1 MTYSNF
7 KSQLHEALQFGFIDK
22 DKFKES
28 LNAPKVLINNQEERR
43 FVLTDVQEE
52 LSNCIHFQFSVA
64 FVTQSGIALIKSQ
77 LLDLANKNIR
87 GEILISPYLDFND
100 PLALLELL
108 KLENV
113 KVRVSPEQIQLHSK
127 FYLFDH
133 GYKQV
138 LISGSSN
145 LTGNALKKNYE
156 WNIKLTSTDNSA
168 LIHTTR
174 NEFKRVWDL
183 STDLTKEW
191 IKLYK
196 LRRQVPIPFVR
207 IEEEQPVEF
216 TGKIFPNDMQ
226 KNALKGLNS
235 VRDNGAQKALVIS
248 ATGTGKTYLSAF
260 DVEQVNPERVLFI
273 VHREQILS
281 KSLESYQR
289 VLGFDSSDACIYRPG
304 MDISGK
310 KYIFAMIQTLSRPE
324 HLFKFDPSLF
334 DYILIDE
341 VHKAGAASYKKVMEY
356 FKPGFLLG
364 MTATPERTDGQN
376 IFELFDYNLAYEI
389 RLQEALDND
398 LLCPF
403 IYHGVSDILV
413 DGELINENSSF
424 SNLVS
429 TERIK
434 HILKKIDYY
443 GHSGEKVKGL
453 IFCSSKKEATE
464 LSNQFNING
473 LRSKALTGEDSA
485 QVRNETVRELENGQ
499 LEYIFTVDIFN
510 EGIDIPSIN
519 QVVMLRNTQSS
530 IIFVQQLGRGLRKH
544 YSKEFVTI
552 IDFIGNYKNNY
563 LIPIALFGDQS
574 MNKDNYRREVRE
586 ANLIKGLTTINFEE
600 IAKEQIFKSISSTT
614 LSSMKILR
622 DSYIEVKNKIGQEP
636 YLIDFL
642 KNNSIDPLVFF
653 ENSQFKQYGDVLNKF
668 SDETISLNDTEKKY
682 LEFITFEYLNGK
694 RKHELLLLEQLV
706 KYDGQIDKSFFKK
719 LLSEQNQS
727 TDEHII
733 RSVEGTLSLEFLKG
747 QEQKRFG
754 SVPLVYVENNNYI
767 LNKVVLESLKENP
780 DFCSLFCDVIKTGL
794 TKSELYPDI
803 FTIGQKYSRREVIK
817 LLNFSKD
824 ENPQNVGGY
833 KIDRSTNTCPIF
845 VTYHKSD
852 DINESIK
859 YEDKFLNE
867 SMISWFSKN
876 KRNFNSPDVKTII
889 KSNQNGLKMELF
901 VKKDDGE
908 GGDFYYLGPVK
919 YSDGS
924 AKLVEKP
931 EGTSVNMLLQLKNS
945 MKTNLYNY
953 LTTK

>member
-22 DKFKES
+22 DKFKET
-28 LNAPKVLINNQEERR
+28 LNAPKVLINNQEERQ
-43 FVLTDVQEE
+43 FVLTDIQEE
-52 LSNCIHFQFSVA
+52 LSNCIHFKFSVA

-77 LLDLANKNIR
+77 LSDLAAKNIK

-133 GYKQV
+133 NYKQV

-156 WNIKLTSTDNSA
+156 WNIKLTSTENSA
-168 LIHTTR
+168 LVHATR
-174 NEFKRVWDL
+174 KEFQRVWDL
-183 STDLTKEW
+183 SSDLTEEW

-196 LRRQVPIPFVR
+196 LRRKIPIQLVR
-207 IEEEQPVEF
+207 LEEEQPVEF
-216 TGKIFPNDMQ
+216 TGKIFPNEMQ
-226 KNALKGLNS
+226 KNALRGLS
-235 VRDNGAQKALVIS
+235 TVRENGAQKALVIS

-260 DVEQVNPERVLFI
+260 DVEQVNPNRVLFI

-289 VLGFDSSDACIYRPG
+289 VLGFDSDQACIYKPG
-304 MDISGK
+304 VDISDK
-310 KYIFAMIQTLSRPE
+310 KYVFAMIQTLSRSE
-324 HLFKFDPSLF
+324 HLSKFDPTLF

-341 VHKAGAASYKKVMEY
+341 VHKAGAASYKNVMDY
-356 FKPGFLLG
+356 FKPKFLIG

-376 IFELFDYNLAYEI
+376 IYELFDYNLAYEI

-403 IYHGVSDILV
+403 IYYGVSDILV

-429 TERIK
+429 TERVK

-443 GHSGEKVKGL
+443 GHNGEKVKGL
-453 IFCSSKKEATE
+453 VFCSRKKEALE
-464 LSNQFNING
+464 LSNQFNLNG
-473 LRSKALTGEDSA
+473 IRSKALTGEDSA
-485 QVRNETVRELENGQ
+485 QVRNDTVKELENGQ

-544 YSKEFVTI
+544 DTKEFVTI

-574 MNKDNYRREVRE
+574 MNKDSYRREVRE

-600 IAKEQIFKSISSTT
+600 IAKEQIFKSISNTT

-653 ENSQFKQYGDVLNKF
+653 ENNQFKQYGDVLNKF
-668 SDETISLNDTEKKY
+668 SDESILLNEIERKY
-682 LEFITFEYLNGK
+682 LEYITFEYLNGK

-706 KYDGQIDKSFFKK
+706 KYDGQIEKSYFIN
-719 LLSEQNQS
+719 LLSKQNQS
-727 TDEHII
+727 TDNVII
-733 RSVEGTLSLEFLKG
+733 QSVERTLSLKFLKA

-754 SVPLVYVENNNYI
+754 TIPLVQLENNIYI
-767 LNKVVLESLKENP
+767 LNKDVSESLKENS
-780 DFCSLFCDVIKTGL
+780 DFSALFCDVIKTGL
-794 TKSELYPDI
+794 IKSELYPEI
-803 FTIGQKYSRREVIK
+803 FTIGQKYSRREVLK
-817 LLNFSKD
+817 LLNTKKD
-824 ENPQNVGGY
+824 EPPLNIGGY
-833 KIDRSTNTCPIF
+833 KIDKDTNTCPIF

-852 DINESIK
+852 EINDSIK
-859 YEDKFLNE
+859 YEDTLVNHSLLKYY
-867 SMISWFSKN
+867 SKN
-876 KRNFNSPDVKTII
+876 KRTLNSPDVKQMIN
-889 KSNQNGLKMELF
+889 SNQNGLRMELF
-901 VKKDDGE
+901 IIKNDNE
-908 GGDFYYLGPVK
+908 GGEFYYLGQLN
-919 YSDGS
+919 YIENS
-924 AKLVEKP
+924 AKEI
-931 EGTSVNMLLQLKNS
+931 LKNGDTVVE
-945 MKTNLYNY
+945 MLYSLSCPVETKLYDY
-953 LTTK
+953 LTKE

>member
-22 DKFKES
+22 DKFKET
-28 LNAPKVLINNQEERR
+28 LNAPKVLINNQEERQ
-43 FVLTDVQEE
+43 FVLTDIQEE
-52 LSNCIHFQFSVA
+52 LSNCIHFKFSVA

-77 LLDLANKNIR
+77 LSDLAAKNIK

-133 GYKQV
+133 NYKQV

-156 WNIKLTSTDNSA
+156 WNIKLTSTENSA
-168 LIHTTR
+168 LVHATR
-174 NEFKRVWDL
+174 KEFQRVWDL
-183 STDLTKEW
+183 SSDLTEEW

-196 LRRQVPIPFVR
+196 LRRKIPIQLVR
-207 IEEEQPVEF
+207 LEEEQPVEF
-216 TGKIFPNDMQ
+216 TGKIFPNEMQ
-226 KNALKGLNS
+226 KNALRGLS
-235 VRDNGAQKALVIS
+235 TVRENGAQKALVIS

-260 DVEQVNPERVLFI
+260 DVEQVNPNRVLFI

-289 VLGFDSSDACIYRPG
+289 VLGFDSDQACIYKPG
-304 MDISGK
+304 VDISDK
-310 KYIFAMIQTLSRPE
+310 KYVFAMIQTLSRSE
-324 HLFKFDPSLF
+324 HLSKFDPTL
-334 DYILIDE
+334 
-341 VHKAGAASYKKVMEY
+341 
-356 FKPGFLLG
+356 
-364 MTATPERTDGQN
+364 
-376 IFELFDYNLAYEI
+376 
-389 RLQEALDND
+389 
-398 LLCPF
+398 
-403 IYHGVSDILV
+403 
-413 DGELINENSSF
+413 F

-429 TERIK
+429 TERVK

-443 GHSGEKVKGL
+443 GHNGEKVKGL
-453 IFCSSKKEATE
+453 VFCSRKKEALE
-464 LSNQFNING
+464 LSNQFNLNG
-473 LRSKALTGEDSA
+473 IRSKALTGEDSA
-485 QVRNETVRELENGQ
+485 QVRNDTVKELENGQ

-544 YSKEFVTI
+544 DTKEFVTI

-574 MNKDNYRREVRE
+574 MNKDSYRREVRE

-600 IAKEQIFKSISSTT
+600 IAKEQIFKSISNTT

-653 ENSQFKQYGDVLNKF
+653 ENNQFKQYGDVLNKF
-668 SDETISLNDTEKKY
+668 SDESILLNEIERKY
-682 LEFITFEYLNGK
+682 LEYITFEYLNGK

-706 KYDGQIDKSFFKK
+706 KYDGQIEKSYFINI
-719 LLSEQNQS
+719 LSKQNQS
-727 TDEHII
+727 TDNVII
-733 RSVEGTLSLEFLKG
+733 QSVERTLSLKFLKA

-754 SVPLVYVENNNYI
+754 TIPLVQLENNIYI
-767 LNKVVLESLKENP
+767 LNKDVSESLKENS
-780 DFCSLFCDVIKTGL
+780 DFSALFCDVIKTGL
-794 TKSELYPDI
+794 IKSELYPEI
-803 FTIGQKYSRREVIK
+803 FTIGQKYSRREVLK
-817 LLNFSKD
+817 LLNTKKD
-824 ENPQNVGGY
+824 EPPLNIGGY
-833 KIDRSTNTCPIF
+833 KIDKDTNTCPIF
-845 VTYHKSD
+845 VT
-852 DINESIK
+852 
-859 YEDKFLNE
+859 
-867 SMISWFSKN
+867 
-876 KRNFNSPDVKTII
+876 DVK
-889 KSNQNGLKMELF
+889 SSF
-901 VKKDDGE
+901 
-908 GGDFYYLGPVK
+908 
-919 YSDGS
+919 
-924 AKLVEKP
+924 
-931 EGTSVNMLLQLKNS
+931 
-945 MKTNLYNY
+945 
-953 LTTK
+953 